1 MPRTNSRTATLT
13 IASVNVNGLR
23 AACTNGMAGWA
34 AQRDCDIVT
43 MQEVRAPDDIVTG
56 LVQQALG
63 DGWHVAHA
71 ECSAKGR
78 AGVAVASRLPIIDSR
93 FGLGGSVDGRVS
105 GGFDCSGRWL
115 EADVDLP
122 TGTAAL
128 TVISC
133 YVHTGDAE
141 DTDRMAEKLAFLD
154 AATDR
159 LQELRASGRHV
170 LLTGDLNVGH
180 RELDI
185 KNWKGNVGKAGFH
198 PDERARFD
206 RWFHELG
213 WVDIGRSL
221 TGDVPGPY
229 SWWSWRGKA
238 FDVDSGWRID
248 YQIASPE
255 LAALAQSHE
264 VDRAPTYAERWS
276 DHAPVVVRYRL

>member
-1 MPRTNSRTATLT
+1 MPRTRRPDLGLT

-34 AQRDCDIVT
+34 AQRPCDIVT
-43 MQEVRAPDDIVTG
+43 MQEVRAPDDLVPG

-71 ECSAKGR
+71 ECAAKGR
-78 AGVAVASRLPIIDSR
+78 AGVAVASRLPIVGSR
-93 FGLGGSVDGRVS
+93 AGLGGSADGRDN

-115 EADVDLP
+115 EADVALP
-122 TGTAAL
+122 AGGLL
-128 TVISC
+128 TVVSC

-141 DTDRMAEKLAFLD
+141 DAARMAEKLAFLD

-159 LQELRASGRHV
+159 LQALRADGRHV

-185 KNWKGNVGKAGFH
+185 KNWKGNLGKAGFH

-206 RWFHELG
+206 RWFLELG

-221 TGDVPGPY
+221 AGEVPGPY

-255 LAALAQSHE
+255 LAALATSHV

-276 DHAPVVVRYRL
+276 DHAPVVVHYVF